1 MKNQK
6 NEYFILLNNKKYLYT
21 LRKMAKNRFFVE
33 CKDANIAQEFLS
45 EDIPDLLIDLPNLI
59 LAEREYN
66 QGQADV
72 VRFRLSVE
80 DKKTILKK
88 AYKKGYKTVSGFLR
102 DLALG
107 A

>member
-6 NEYFILLNNKKYLYT
+6 NEYFILLNNRKYSYI
-21 LRKMAKNRFFVE
+21 LRKIVKNRFFVE
-33 CKDANIAQEFLS
+33 CKDANIAQEFLG
-45 EDIPDLLIDLPNLI
+45 EDIPDLLIDLPKLI
-59 LAEREYN
+59 LAEKEYN
-66 QGQADV
+66 EGQADV
-72 VRFRLSVE
+72 VRFRLSAE